1 MNKGTRV
8 DVHSAQRAFALNSA
22 TTGNFIRTLASD
34 RVSVVHRRAP
44 ILFQS
49 GRPVRGGFGIPFGCM
64 E

>member
-22 TTGNFIRTLASD
+22 TTRSFICTLASD

-49 GRPVRGGFGIPFGCM
+49 GRLVRGESGILFGFM
-64 E
+64 K